1 AVLGREVRLEVPGRG
16 ALRVR
21 IPAGADDGTRVRLA
35 GQGEPGAAGAPPGD
49 LYLTLRVRP
58 HPFFRREGDDL
69 SLDLPVTVPELALGA
84 SVEVPTPDGVATVKI
99 PPHARPGQR
108 LRLRGKGAVRRGTGT
123 RGDLYLR
130 LVV

>member
-1 AVLGREVRLEVPGRG
+1 
-16 ALRVR
+16 
-21 IPAGADDGTRVRLA
+21 
-35 GQGEPGAAGAPPGD
+35 
-49 LYLTLRVRP
+49 
-58 HPFFRREGDDL
+58 
-69 SLDLPVTVPELALGA
+69 VPELALGA

-130 LVV
+130 LVVDLPEGRDAEREEIAKRMEPLYAGRDPRAALKRGPR